1 MRTVNSLLILTVL
14 LVLLGIENS
23 FGEIYYEYE
32 VFADS
37 DFSHIHNVCI
47 DPGHGGPYAE
57 KYWNN
62 GDGAGTHGCCYGLS
76 EQWVNLHVAYAL
88 SDSLYP

>member
-1 MRTVNSLLILTVL
+1 MTKQQFIFVILLFSAILVFADAIAFSEEYL
-14 LVLLGIENS
+14 Q
-23 FGEIYYEYE
+23 YE

-47 DPGHGGPYAE
+47 DPGHGGPTAQ
-57 KYWNN
+57 KYWDN

-76 EQWVNLHVAYAL
+76 GQWVNRQVAYA
-88 SDSLYP
+88 